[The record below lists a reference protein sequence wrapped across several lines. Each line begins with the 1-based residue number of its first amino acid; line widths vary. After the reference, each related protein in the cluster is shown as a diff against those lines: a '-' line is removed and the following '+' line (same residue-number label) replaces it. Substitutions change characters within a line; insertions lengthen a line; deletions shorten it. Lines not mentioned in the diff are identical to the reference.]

1 MEPPSSPP
9 HGDVGPPASTLP
21 TWSPLPPP
29 QPPPPVGPLPLTT
42 SPPPVV
48 GPCPDQ
54 EDDDDDEEDDEEEVL
69 ACGRISPQLP
79 VSKGAGGVGGGGA
92 PGRHHPGRARG
103 GRRRCRGDCGN
114 GDSSGGGC
122 PGVVRSAG
130 CRRWRRRNA
139 VIAVLLR
146 CWRCAGACW
155 TGRRWRLPV
164 GSRRRRRWRRR
175 RVDAPAA
182 GTADRRFPWRHDW
195 WPFGCSGP

>member
-79 VSKGAGGVGGGGA
+79 VSKGAGGVGGGSSWQTPPR
-92 PGRHHPGRARG
+92 PGERRASPLPRRLRQWRQQ
-103 GRRRCRGDCGN
+103 RRRL
-114 GDSSGGGC
+114 S
-122 PGVVRSAG
+122 
-130 CRRWRRRNA
+130 RRRSQRGLSSVA
-139 VIAVLLR
+139 AAERCYRRPSPLL
-146 CWRCAGACW
+146 AM
-155 TGRRWRLPV
+155 RWRLLDRAAVAAPRRQPTAASV
-164 GSRRRRRWRRR
+164 ATAARRRPCRRYR
-175 RVDAPAA
+175 
-182 GTADRRFPWRHDW
+182 
-195 WPFGCSGP
+195 